1 MAEVFLSDAWWR
13 LAEEPASE
21 DSSGGSAVV
30 NLRVERGPEG
40 EKRAYF
46 TGRRLV
52 SGHSGAA
59 VATVTLPFTVAHAVF
74 VEGKLQDAMSA
85 YAVGRIRVE
94 GSMAG
99 LGAIAGTDDVGPLRE
114 RLRGITA
121 PLGDG
126 PSLTGAA
133 ARQQQATADEVERL
147 GLGDYARELD
157 TQGYA
162 IVPREVTGM
171 DVGFIDRLYGR
182 VLDLMEEESGVR
194 PDVETGE
201 THRDVYYPSLYYCL
215 FKDRMFETLLM
226 NEYALAMGSYLVGD
240 DSVLS
245 IDAVFM
251 KGPARPKDNGSRLQ
265 LGLHADYSGWS
276 LPYPHPAQPA
286 SVNCTWLLTDYAAA
300 NGALVFVP
308 GSHQLRRSPVG
319 LEGEDRMIPVQA
331 PRGTLV
337 VWERRHLAW
346 QPAGEATGTARR
358 PCARADA
365 PVAHAPAA
373 ARRGRDRTDAGAQRS
388 AFRRAVGPELY
399 RRVPVGGPAGADDAP
414 RRGGRETGA
423 GSRRRLT
430 QCTRPCR
437 MRHFNS
443 A

>member
-21 DSSGGSAVV
+21 DSSGGSAVG

-46 TGRRLV
+46 TGRRLLP
-52 SGHSGAA
+52 GHSGEA

-85 YAVGRIRVE
+85 YAAGRIRVE

-133 ARQQQATADEVERL
+133 ARRQQGTDEVERL

-157 TQGYA
+157 AQGYA

-171 DVGFIDRLYGR
+171 DVEFIDRMYGR
-182 VLDLMEEESGVR
+182 VLDVMEEESGVR

-245 IDAVFM
+245 IEAVFM
-251 KGPARPKDNGSRLQ
+251 KGPAHPKDNGGRLQ

-276 LPYPHPAQPA
+276 LPEPYPHAAQPA
-286 SVNCTWLLTDYAAA
+286 SVNCTWLLTDYAAD

-319 LEGEDRMIPVQA
+319 LEGEDRMIPVEA

-337 VWERRHLAW
+337 V
-346 QPAGEATGTARR
+346 GSGGTWHGSLPTKRARE
-358 PCARADA
+358 
-365 PVAHAPAA
+365 VA
-373 ARRGRDRTDAGAQRS
+373 
-388 AFRRAVGPELY
+388 
-399 RRVPVGGPAGADDAP
+399 
-414 RRGGRETGA
+414 
-423 GSRRRLT
+423 
-430 QCTRPCR
+430 
-437 MRHFNS
+437 NS
-443 A
+443 